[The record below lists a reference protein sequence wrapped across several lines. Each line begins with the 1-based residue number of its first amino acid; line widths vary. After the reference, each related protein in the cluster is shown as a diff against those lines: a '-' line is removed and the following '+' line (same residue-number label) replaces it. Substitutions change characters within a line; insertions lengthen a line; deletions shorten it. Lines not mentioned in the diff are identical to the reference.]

1 MRINLF
7 QLSSI
12 ICILFLLASCS
23 VYYKT
28 SDIEPK
34 LKTMVTHVNSNC
46 SVIQLKMEKVQMDFM
61 SLNCESEFST
71 VKKANQLL
79 SDLVK
84 TLQDLNS
91 IKTLVNSEYANFIQY
106 TRGKTQIQSNSNE
119 WSQFK
124 QTKKVMKQS
133 LKDFDK
139 KGKLITAIASD
150 FSRFISREFSN
161 VEFLDVQITSKKFNQ
176 MILDLVKTEKDLTEK
191 LKNQENQ
198 IVEIISKKA
207 RTNEGQCK
215 QLNEDLYKVIEEKKK
230 FNTSKQKI
238 IQTIND
244 FNNKIQGL
252 NRIYSCSKDWEYI
265 KSTENNLTK
274 AQEELNVI
282 IKNLERIHKH
292 MQDVITSI
300 N

>member
-1 MRINLF
+1 MRTNLF
-7 QLSSI
+7 QLNLI

-61 SLNCESEFST
+61 SLNCESEIPS
-71 VKKANQLL
+71 VKKANLLL
-79 SDLVK
+79 SDMDNS
-84 TLQDLNS
+84 LQDLNS

-106 TRGKTQIQSNSNE
+106 TRSKTQIQSNSNE
-119 WSQFK
+119 WNQFK

-139 KGKLITAIASD
+139 KGKFITAIASD
-150 FSRFISREFSN
+150 FSTFISREFSN

-176 MILDLVKTEKDLTEK
+176 MILDLVQTEKDLTEK

-207 RTNEGQCK
+207 RTHEEQCK
-215 QLNEDLYKVIEEKKK
+215 QLNNDLYKVIEEKKK
-230 FNTSKQKI
+230 FNTSKQNVLK
-238 IQTIND
+238 TIND
-244 FNNKIQGL
+244 FNNKFQGL
-252 NRIYSCSKDWEYI
+252 HRIYSCSKDWEYI

-274 AQEELNVI
+274 EQEELKVI
-282 IKNLERIHKH
+282 IQNLDRVHKH

>member
-1 MRINLF
+1 MRTNLF
-7 QLSSI
+7 QLSSV

-28 SDIEPK
+28 SDIESK
-34 LKTMVTHVNSNC
+34 LKTMVSQVNSNC
-46 SVIQLKMEKVQMDFM
+46 SVIQLQMNKVQMDFM
-61 SLNCESEFST
+61 SMKCESEIPS
-71 VKKANQLL
+71 VKKANLLL
-79 SDLVK
+79 SDLDNS
-84 TLQDLNS
+84 LQDLNS

-119 WSQFK
+119 WNQFK

-139 KGKLITAIASD
+139 KGKFITAIASD
-150 FSRFISREFSN
+150 FSTFISREFSN

-176 MILDLVKTEKDLTEK
+176 MILELVQTEKELTEK
-191 LKNQENQ
+191 LKVQENQ

-207 RTNEGQCK
+207 RTHEEQCK
-215 QLNEDLYKVIEEKKK
+215 QLNNDLFNVIEEKKK
-230 FNTSKQKI
+230 FNTSKQNVLK
-238 IQTIND
+238 TIND
-244 FNNKIQGL
+244 FNNKFQGL
-252 NRIYSCSKDWEYI
+252 HRIYSCSKDWEYI

-274 AQEELNVI
+274 EQEELNVI
-282 IKNLERIHKH
+282 IQNLDRVHKH